1 MFWSCQRPAPLY
13 PRRRYLFSHI
23 ENQQQM
29 STTTSIKCPKCGH
42 RFNVSEAFEHSI
54 QEGRAQHEEAI
65 RREALQ
71 MGLNPGSAR
80 ERAAWKVSNE
90 ELQKDLEAAKS
101 ALGDS
106 QKVEL
111 QARRD
116 MQQLEED
123 KRNFELIVQRAVDEE
138 RTKREQAA
146 EIRAGEKFQSKITN
160 LELEKA
166 DLNNLV
172 EQLKK
177 NAEDSKRKAEQ
188 GSQQRQGAA
197 LETAFEEQLRRAFPQ
212 DKITEIVTG
221 ARGADIMQQITT
233 ASGRPAGVILYET
246 KRTKNWSDGWLI
258 KLKEDMRKTGA
269 RIGVIVTEALPA
281 DMFNTAFALRDDDVG
296 VCDLN
301 SAIVFARVL
310 QRMIER
316 EAEVRGYNEGR
327 NDKEARMYALTTG
340 PVFKQLLRQINET
353 FVRLRNNRE
362 KLRKATLQS
371 WSTDDELI
379 EIILDGQA
387 EMVGR
392 IEAISN
398 TVVPDIALLDL
409 AEPSE
414 INGRQHSFADI
425 NGTDT

>member
-1 MFWSCQRPAPLY
+1 VHWKTHKKWSFKRS
-13 PRRRYLFSHI
+13 R
-23 ENQQQM
+23 
-29 STTTSIKCPKCGH
+29 G
-42 RFNVSEAFEHSI
+42 
-54 QEGRAQHEEAI
+54 
-65 RREALQ
+65 
-71 MGLNPGSAR
+71 
-80 ERAAWKVSNE
+80 
-90 ELQKDLEAAKS
+90 
-101 ALGDS
+101 
-106 QKVEL
+106 
-111 QARRD
+111 

-123 KRNFELIVQRAVDEE
+123 KRNFELIVQRAIDEE

-146 EIRAGEKFQSKITN
+146 ETRAGEKFQSRITS

-177 NAEDSKRKAEQ
+177 NAEDSKRKADQ

-221 ARGADIMQQITT
+221 ARGADIVQHVTT
-233 ASGRPAGVILYET
+233 DSAKAAGVILYET
-246 KRTKNWSDGWLI
+246 KRTKNRSEGWLI
-258 KLKEDMRKTGA
+258 KLKDDMRKAGA
-269 RIGVIVTEALPA
+269 QIGVIVTETLPA
-281 DMFNTAFALRDDDVG
+281 DMLNMAFALRDDDVA
-296 VCDLN
+296 VCDLD
-301 SAIVFARVL
+301 SAIVFSRVL
-310 QRMIER
+310 RRMIER
-316 EAEVRGYNEGR
+316 EAEVRGFNEGR

-387 EMVGR
+387 DMAGR

-398 TVVPDIALLDL
+398 TVILPNIALLDL

-414 INGRQHSFADI
+414 INGRHHSIAGI